1 MAFPMK
7 IILATTALT
16 ISIAAV
22 VSVFVTPQNSSDS
35 KLTSA
40 KSPLSEI
47 ASPVIEYS
55 QQELASMTPEQLIE
69 MQKASVN
76 AAVSA
81 TGELE
86 QVTVV
91 RERPEYI
98 SPAEWLIIN
107 AVAERHVTPDD
118 ELVRLVNLMRFNKQR
133 EALAKTDSDVTRKQL
148 AEALLNQIPA
158 RAQNQELT
166 KERAQAMQLDMI
178 SQLYSDKADI
188 RARAAEEAERIGAGF
203 DVKAS

>member
-7 IILATTALT
+7 FVVATTALT
-16 ISIAAV
+16 IATAAV
-22 VSVFVTPQNSSDS
+22 VSVFITPQRSSDEAIASVNSS
-35 KLTSA
+35 LTVS
-40 KSPLSEI
+40 

-69 MQKASVN
+69 MQKDSVN
-76 AAVSA
+76 AAISA
-81 TGELE
+81 TSESE
-86 QVTVV
+86 QVSVV

-107 AVAERHVTPDD
+107 AVAERHATPDE

-133 EALAKTDSDVTRKQL
+133 EALAKTDSEETRKQL
-148 AEALLNQIPA
+148 AESLLNQIPA
-158 RAQNQELT
+158 RVQNQELT
-166 KERAQAMQLDMI
+166 KESAQAMQLDMI

>member
-1 MAFPMK
+1 
-7 IILATTALT
+7 
-16 ISIAAV
+16 
-22 VSVFVTPQNSSDS
+22 
-35 KLTSA
+35 
-40 KSPLSEI
+40 
-47 ASPVIEYS
+47 
-55 QQELASMTPEQLIE
+55 
-69 MQKASVN
+69 
-76 AAVSA
+76 
-81 TGELE
+81 LE

-158 RAQNQELT
+158 RVQNQELT

>member
-7 IILATTALT
+7 IIMTTTALT

-22 VSVFVTPQNSSDS
+22 VSVFVVPETNPQQKTVSVAESRADR
-35 KLTSA
+35 A
-40 KSPLSEI
+40 V
-47 ASPVIEYS
+47 PVIEYS
-55 QQELASMTPEQLIE
+55 QQQLSSMAPEQLIE

-76 AAVSA
+76 AAITA
-81 TGELE
+81 TSELE
-86 QVTVV
+86 QVSVV

-107 AVAERHVTPDD
+107 AVAERHATPDD

-133 EALAKTDSDVTRKQL
+133 EAFAKAESDVIRKQL

-158 RAQNQELT
+158 RVQNQELT

>member
-7 IILATTALT
+7 VIVATTALT

-22 VSVFVTPQNSSDS
+22 VSVFVTPQNSSDQ
-35 KLTSA
+35 KVTSVN
-40 KSPLSEI
+40 SSLSEV
-47 ASPVIEYS
+47 AGPVIEYS

-76 AAVSA
+76 AAISA
-81 TGELE
+81 TSELE
-86 QVTVV
+86 QVSVV

-107 AVAERHVTPDD
+107 AVAERHATPDD

-133 EALAKTDSDVTRKQL
+133 EALTKADSEETRKQL
-148 AEALLNQIPA
+148 AEALLEQIPA
-158 RAQNQELT
+158 RVQNQELT